1 MKMRLVV
8 ALAGLAMSFALPAFA
23 QQKNTVDPKIAQQI
37 RALVWKYD
45 AAFNNHDAATV
56 AALYTEDGVDV
67 FHGATHGRQA
77 IEKSYAR
84 DFQRLQPNSHA
95 TRVDRVIAIGNDVRV
110 LGKWSDTFQE
120 TSGAPTYHEGYY
132 SCLVV
137 REGDTWKIRR
147 DTFTENYFTPGG
159 AN

>member
-1 MKMRLVV
+1 VECGPVRP
-8 ALAGLAMSFALPAFA
+8 LPAR
-23 QQKNTVDPKIAQQI
+23 D
-37 RALVWKYD
+37 RSSG
-45 AAFNNHDAATV
+45 
-56 AALYTEDGVDV
+56 TEN
-67 FHGATHGRQA
+67 
-77 IEKSYAR
+77 K
-84 DFQRLQPNSHA
+84 RLQPNSHA

-120 TSGAPTYHEGYY
+120 TSGAPAYHEGYY
-132 SCLVV
+132 SCIVV